1 MKIFPHRLLFYLWV
15 LTLALFSQSGLSSTL
30 TTPLGPDVAADTPVQ
45 KMQQMLDQGIKLAG
59 SSPGREKTVYAQA
72 LKLRQ
77 ALAQNDFEQAN
88 AMLQQ
93 SLSHSGFHAGQFQPF
108 SALLRLAAKPG
119 GENLATHL
127 DAWVKADPHNAM
139 PYLLR
144 SVYLDQKGWRIRGTR
159 FANDVLPQ
167 HMQEFHRE
175 LRLAMADAKQA
186 LRLAP
191 DNPYANYLPLWIA
204 SGIGMS
210 PAMQQDFAG
219 ARKRFPQYYALYSV
233 MLSRLAPK
241 WSGSVVAMLSFV
253 HRYAAS
259 KPDNSELSLLY
270 LQLFANLLDDAEIR
284 CTRHNGTTSESCVAQ
299 HTQNLIHA
307 KLLQRVDGVLQIY
320 PQVRDKLS
328 YSRILGRIL
337 NDISEQ
343 GGSVAQHYADQF
355 IQRAAAAMGTNT
367 QLSAENTSQN
377 NFVMDRLTG
386 DIWYRQSHYRNAE
399 KLYRRAVADLGHTDF
414 PSPAQMEAERAKLFQ
429 RLANLYY
436 QRKDYQN
443 SAIYQ
448 IAAGYMRGGSGLSG
462 YSPTFCGAL
471 YHLGLYKQS
480 IGACRAQVQAGAGD
494 EAIYWLALAHEAL
507 HQIPRAQARYR
518 QLAGSESSYR
528 AYSAIQLSVIHAE
541 HHQFQKMLNTLNA
554 YPWLYHQST
563 DSSRFDIA
571 AAYNNRCYAELHL
584 GHLHAA
590 LQDCQASLRYGNLPD
605 AYAKEQEI
613 LQRLHMTGAAV
624 QAHDNGATEAW
635 SATHWG
641 FWVAAILFSLLTEAI
656 SLAASYGLVKWTILR
671 SRLYHEQDSPHQ
683 SVFAQIRRW
692 YVIYFIVINGLG
704 ILRAMLTIGILSGSV
719 PRLMAFA
726 VELGPDAVGDLII
739 IFVLP
744 LALSQILLQQNL
756 VRTFWGALRL
766 FLLGAFSYFVVAVV
780 LIFSSAWAMHV
791 TGLPAVI
798 APEGVW
804 SELIAPLIVVLPG
817 WL

>member
-1 MKIFPHRLLFYLWV
+1 MNIFRNGLPVFFWV
-15 LTLALFSQSGLSSTL
+15 LTLALFSPPGQGSTL
-30 TTPLGPDVAADTPVQ
+30 IRPGGQGAVASAPVH
-45 KMQQMLDQGIKLAG
+45 KMQHLLDQGLQLAG
-59 SSPGREKTVYAQA
+59 PSPGREKTVYAQA

-77 ALAQNDFEQAN
+77 ALAQNDFVQAN

-210 PAMQQDFAG
+210 PAMQHDFAG

-241 WSGSVVAMLSFV
+241 WSGSVAAMLSFV

-259 KPDNSELSLLY
+259 KPNNSELSLLY
-270 LQLFANLLDDAEIR
+270 LQLFANLLDNAEIR
-284 CTRHNGTTSESCVAQ
+284 CTWHNGTTSESCVAR

-399 KLYRRAVADLGHTDF
+399 KLYRRAIADLGHTDF
-414 PSPAQMEAERAKLFQ
+414 PSPAQMETERAKLFQ

-436 QRKDYQN
+436 QQKDYQK

-448 IAAGYMRGGSGLSG
+448 IAAEYMRGGSGLSG

-471 YHLGLYKQS
+471 YHLGFYKQS

-507 HQIPRAQARYR
+507 HQIPRAQARYH
-518 QLAGSESSYR
+518 QLAVSESSYR

-624 QAHDNGATEAW
+624 QAHDNSGPEAW
-635 SATHWG
+635 SAIRWR
-641 FWVAAILFSLLTEAI
+641 FWVADILFSMLLQAIPLAI
-656 SLAASYGLVKWTILR
+656 SFVIVKWAILR
-671 SRLYHEQDSPHQ
+671 SRLYREQGSPPQ
-683 SVFAQIRRW
+683 FVFAQIRRW
-692 YVIYFIVINGLG
+692 YVICFIVINGLG
-704 ILRAMLTIGILSGSV
+704 ILRTLLTIGVHSGSV
-719 PRLMAFA
+719 PRQMPFT
-726 VELGPDAVGDLII
+726 VTLGTDAASDLLIL
-739 IFVLP
+739 VLP
-744 LALSQILLQQNL
+744 LALNQILLRQNL
-756 VRTFWGALRL
+756 IQTFWGSLRL

-780 LIFSSAWAMHV
+780 LMFSSAWALHV

-798 APEGVW
+798 AAKGIW
-804 SELIAPLIVVLPG
+804 SELIAPLIEILTG